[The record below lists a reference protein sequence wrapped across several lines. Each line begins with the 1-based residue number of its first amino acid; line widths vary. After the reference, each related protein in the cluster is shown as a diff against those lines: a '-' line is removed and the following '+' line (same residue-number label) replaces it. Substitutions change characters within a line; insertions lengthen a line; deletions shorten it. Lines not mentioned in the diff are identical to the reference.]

1 MIRSLISLTLCAVP
15 VALVVP
21 IQPVSAADLVEADFK
36 TNLVP
41 RPVPY
46 AVLLPDGYKDGA
58 PLPLLLYLHGG
69 GGSRMALTNLR
80 RLFEEEWKSGRVPPM
95 VVATPSVTPRCFYMD
110 YKDGSE
116 KWETLIVGPFREYLQ
131 KTYHASS
138 DPKKNFMMGPS
149 MGGEGTLR
157 MGLKYPEKFG
167 AIAAQEP
174 GIEPILHWK
183 DMLPRHRFWRDD
195 DLFETAFG
203 KPVDPAYWEA
213 NNPSSIAKANTKRI
227 LDSGL
232 HIYLDVGD
240 QDMFLLY
247 EGTEFIHR
255 ILWDGGVMHEY
266 HIVHGADHVGRTL
279 APRTVEALGF
289 FARVLNPPPPDP
301 AVENYRKTVI
311 EPGKKKYGIK

>member
-1 MIRSLISLTLCAVP
+1 MLRSLACFTLFAIP
-15 VALVVP
+15 VC
-21 IQPVSAADLVEADFK
+21 AADLVEADFK
-36 TNLVP
+36 TDLIP

-46 AVLLPDGYKDGA
+46 AVLLPDGYKDA
-58 PLPLLLYLHGG
+58 SPLPLLIYLHGG
-69 GGSRMALTNLR
+69 GGSRAALTNLR
-80 RLFEEEWKSGRVPPM
+80 RLFETEWQSGRVPKM
-95 VVATPSVTPRCFYMD
+95 VVVTPSVTARCFYMD
-110 YKDGSE
+110 YKDGAE
-116 KWETLIVGPFREYLQ
+116 KWETMIMGPFREFIQ
-131 KTYHASS
+131 RTYNASP
-138 DPKKNFMMGPS
+138 DPKKNLMMGPS

-157 MGLKYPEKFG
+157 MGLKYPEKFL

-174 GIEPILHWK
+174 GIEPILHYK

-213 NNPSSIAKANTKRI
+213 NNPASIAKANTRRV

-279 APRTVEALGF
+279 APRTAEALQF
-289 FARVLNPPPPDP
+289 FARCLNPPPPDP
-301 AVENYRKTVI
+301 VAEQYRKTVI

>member
-1 MIRSLISLTLCAVP
+1 MIRRLSIFLCYLFPVCAAELI
-15 VALVVP
+15 
-21 IQPVSAADLVEADFK
+21 QADFQ

-41 RPVPY
+41 HAVPY
-46 AVLLPDGYKDGA
+46 AVLLPDGYKEGE
-58 PLPLLLYLHGG
+58 PLPLLIFLHGG
-69 GGSRMALTNLR
+69 GGDRTALTRLR
-80 RLFEEEWKSGRVPPM
+80 DLFEEQWNSGRVPKM
-95 VVATPSVTPRCFYMD
+95 VVATPSVTQRCFYMD
-110 YKDGSE
+110 YEDGTE
-116 KWETLIVGPFREYLQ
+116 KWETLIVGPFREHLQ

-183 DMLPRHRFWRDD
+183 DMQPRHRFWRDD
-195 DLFETAFG
+195 NLFETAFG
-203 KPVDPAYWEA
+203 KPVDPSYWEA
-213 NNPSSIAKANTKRI
+213 NNPASIAKANSRRLI
-227 LDSGL
+227 DSGL
-232 HIYLDVGD
+232 QIYLDVGD
-240 QDMFLLY
+240 QDMFLLF

-255 ILWDGGVMHEY
+255 ILWDGGVVHEY

-279 APRTVEALGF
+279 RPRTAEALQF

-301 AVENYRKTVI
+301 LVDQYRKQII
-311 EPGKKKYGIK
+311 EPAKKKYGIK

>member
-1 MIRSLISLTLCAVP
+1 
-15 VALVVP
+15 
-21 IQPVSAADLVEADFK
+21 
-36 TNLVP
+36 
-41 RPVPY
+41 
-46 AVLLPDGYKDGA
+46 
-58 PLPLLLYLHGG
+58 
-69 GGSRMALTNLR
+69 
-80 RLFEEEWKSGRVPPM
+80 
-95 VVATPSVTPRCFYMD
+95 MD
-110 YKDGSE
+110 YKDGTE
-116 KWETLIVGPFREYLQ
+116 KWETLIVGPLREFIQ

-183 DMLPRHRFWRDD
+183 DMQPRHRFWRED

-213 NNPSSIAKANTKRI
+213 NNPASIAKANARRL

-232 HIYLDVGD
+232 QIYLDVGD
-240 QDMFLLY
+240 QDMFLLF
-247 EGTEFIHR
+247 EGAEFIHR
-255 ILWDGGVMHEY
+255 ILWDAGVVHEY
-266 HIVHGADHVGRTL
+266 HLVHGADHVGRTMR
-279 APRTVEALGF
+279 PRTAEALQF

-301 AVENYRKTVI
+301 VVEQARKTL
-311 EPGKKKYGIK
+311 EPAKKKYGIKQ